1 MAKFP
6 HYHRDKRR
14 ALHDLYAP
22 LNPKLGAEIGVWKGN
37 TSRSLL
43 NRFPDLTLYMIDR
56 WKPPQKGDSW
66 LTTEDRFAK
75 HSAAEFTDAFN
86 GAMKVTHPY
95 QHRCRVWML
104 ESIEAAK
111 NVADGTLD
119 FVFIDGDHSSV
130 GTFVDIDAWYDKVK
144 SGGIISGHDYGE
156 GHDLGYGVADAVKN
170 FFGTEGYEVLTDT
183 FIWHVTK
190 P

>member
-14 ALHDLYAP
+14 ALHNLYAP

-43 NRFPDLTLYMIDR
+43 KRFPELTLYMIDR
-56 WKPPQKGDSW
+56 WAPPPKGDSW
-66 LTTEDRFAK
+66 LTTDDRFHK
-75 HSAAEFTDAFN
+75 HSFCEFTDALHSAKQN
-86 GAMKVTHPY
+86 TLDYK
-95 QHRCRVWML
+95 CRRRVFVQD
-104 ESIEAAK
+104 SVYAATFLPD
-111 NVADGTLD
+111 NYLD
-119 FVFIDGDHSSV
+119 FVFIDGDHSFA
-130 GTFVDIDAWYDKVK
+130 GTLADIEAWWPKVK
-144 SGGIISGHDYGE
+144 PGSIISGHDYGE
-156 GHDLGYGVADAVKN
+156 GEDLGYGVAKAVKN
-170 FFGTEGYEVLTDT
+170 FFGTGGYEVLTET